1 MSKVR
6 NLFWIVMC
14 LLAFPALA
22 RAETTACDLLT
33 KADVQEIIGM
43 QVTETR
49 SRSLELCA
57 GFCETT
63 TGTGCMYIGTLAG
76 AQHVAYLAVE
86 LPPYF
91 KRDMV
96 GFARAFMKS
105 EADSGA
111 QTAEM
116 VVVGQPAF
124 WGFSPKNQS
133 QLHILDG
140 DEVHFLIIEQGP
152 GVAAEND
159 IALQHAQAMAAR
171 VYDRYKAQ

>member
-1 MSKVR
+1 MSKLR

-33 KADVQEIIGM
+33 KADVEEITGM
-43 QVTETR
+43 KVTQTKLE
-49 SRSLELCA
+49 SLELCA
-57 GFCETT
+57 GLCETA
-63 TGTGCMYIGTLAG
+63 TGTRCIYTGTFAG
-76 AQHVAYLAVE
+76 GQHAVDLAVE

-116 VVVGQPAF
+116 IVVGQPAF
-124 WGFSPKNQS
+124 WSLSPKNQS

-152 GVAAEND
+152 GVVAEND
-159 IALQHAQAMAAR
+159 IALRHAQAMAAR